1 MPDRVAPSP
10 AAISLSPQR
19 LTCAS
24 LALVG
29 LICLLCVGVLVSAYR
44 DALRNTEKSMRNLS
58 IVVARDIERN
68 IELSNLQLQ
77 SVIDGLHQPRINQ
90 YPDPIRRM
98 ILFNPSYA
106 VKYLSAAC
114 VTNAAGEV
122 ILDGG
127 SSAPVSVNL
136 AQRDFFAVHQHDAK
150 AGLYLS
156 KPFQVQPGSGPYEIA
171 LSRRW
176 NAPDGSFAGVVF
188 ATLRLDYFYQLL
200 QDINVGGSGHVVLY
214 LTDGTILMDYPTD
227 IATLGHNIRGSKLFH
242 TLSASGDGFVT
253 GPSPLDSVMRL
264 RAFRHIDGLP
274 LILTV
279 GVSVDDML
287 LAWREKA
294 WVIVIYTSLLGIA
307 TVLLSFLLVREL
319 RRRQELESELLRL
332 ARTDSLTQL
341 GNRRLFDESLKREWE
356 RAARLRKPL
365 SLMMLDIDWFKKY
378 NDLYGHPAGDVALR
392 AVAVCIAEGIH
403 RPTDICARYG
413 GEEFI
418 VVLPETNLSGTFHV
432 AEKIRKAVEKMAL
445 VHHGSAL
452 GVVTVSVG
460 LASLVPRQ
468 QDDAQI
474 LIDAADEA
482 MYRAKQAGRNR
493 VLAQQNPAEE
503 RTVLPAYGSAP
514 L

>member
-1 MPDRVAPSP
+1 MPDRESSSP

-29 LICLLCVGVLVSAYR
+29 LICLLCIGVLISAYR
-44 DALRNTEKSMRNLS
+44 DAQRNTEKSTRNLS

-68 IELSNLQLQ
+68 LELSDLQLQ
-77 SVIDGLHQPRINQ
+77 SVIDGLHQPGIDQ
-90 YPDPIRRM
+90 YPDSVRRM
-98 ILFNPSYA
+98 ILFNRSYA
-106 VKYLSAAC
+106 IKYLGDTR

-122 ILDGG
+122 ILDEN
-127 SSAPVSVNL
+127 STAPAHIDL
-136 AQRDFFAVHQHDAK
+136 AQRDFFTVHQHDAK
-150 AGLYLS
+150 AGLYIS
-156 KPFQVQPGSGPYEIA
+156 KPFQAQPGAGPYEIA
-171 LSRRW
+171 LSRRL
-176 NAPDGSFAGVVF
+176 NAADGSFAGVVF
-188 ATLRLDYFYQLL
+188 STLRLDYFYQLL
-200 QDINVGGSGHVVLY
+200 QDINVGGKGHVVLY
-214 LTDGTILMDYPTD
+214 LTDGTILMEYPTNT
-227 IATLGHNIRGSKLFH
+227 ATLGHNIRGSKLLQ
-242 TLSASGDGFVT
+242 TLGATDDGFVT
-253 GPSPLDSVMRL
+253 GPSPLDNVTRL
-264 RAFRHIDGLP
+264 RAFRHLDHLP

-294 WVIVIYTSLLGIA
+294 WVIVIYTSLLGVA

-413 GEEFI
+413 GEEFT

-432 AEKIRKAVEKMAL
+432 AEKIRKAVEKMGL
-445 VHHGSAL
+445 IHEGSAL
-452 GVVTVSVG
+452 KVVTVSIG
-460 LASLVPRQ
+460 LATVIPRQ
-468 QDDAQI
+468 QDDAQT

-493 VLAQQNPAEE
+493 VLAQQKPPDEKP
-503 RTVLPAYGSAP
+503 VPGYVSMP